1 MSFLDLAQWAKR
13 QIPLVYSVGLKLFP
27 LMGLQL
33 ELGLADYEERAIQLL
48 TAATS
53 LLLFL
58 FGQRLP
64 LEALVPRYFL
74 MV

>member
-1 MSFLDLAQWAKR
+1 
-13 QIPLVYSVGLKLFP
+13 
-27 LMGLQL
+27 MGLQL

>member
-1 MSFLDLAQWAKR
+1 MVYLAE
-13 QIPLVYSVGLKLFP
+13 LKLSP

>member
-1 MSFLDLAQWAKR
+1 
-13 QIPLVYSVGLKLFP
+13 
-27 LMGLQL
+27 MGLQL

-58 FGQRLP
+58 FEQQLP
-64 LEALVPRYFL
+64 LGALVPRYFL
-74 MV
+74 IVSFLNLTRLLIYPELKEGAIGLVDL